1 MECYVGLD
9 VSLKQTSICVVNQAG
24 SVVREGVVDSDP
36 ETIAAFVRSKAPGA
50 VRVGLETGPTATWL
64 WTELKQLGLP
74 VICIDARH
82 AKAVLKMQINKSDR
96 NDAAGIARIM
106 QTGWF
111 KQVRV
116 KDLDSHAVRALLA
129 SRALL
134 VKIKRDL
141 ENQVRGLLKNL
152 GLVIGR
158 AKFNVFAVRAEEL
171 IADRPDLVAAI
182 GPLLEA
188 RKAIEQQV
196 RDLDRK
202 VLKLARHDV
211 QVRRFM
217 TAPGV
222 GPITALC
229 FKATIDDPTRF
240 RRSRS
245 VGAYVGLTTRRHA
258 SGEVDWSG
266 RISKCGDAMLRAY
279 LFEAANVLLTRVPKW
294 STLKAWGMRLA
305 KRNGLRKA
313 KVAVAR
319 KLAVIAPLAFE
330 AVKRIDAIFDIE
342 REINGRSI
350 DERLAVRR
358 TLVAPLVSELET
370 WLRAEYGKLSRRSDV
385 AKAMNY
391 MLTRWDTF
399 TRFLNDG
406 RICLTSNGAER
417 ALRRIALGRKSWL
430 FAGSD
435 RGGERAAVMYT
446 LIQTA
451 RLNDVDPQAWL
462 ADVLAR
468 INDHNIQK
476 LDALLPW
483 NWKTAVAKLAA

>member
-1 MECYVGLD
+1 MEYYVGLD
-9 VSLKQTSICVVNQAG
+9 VSLKQTSICVVDQTG

-36 ETIAAFVRSKAPGA
+36 EAIAEFVRAKAPGV
-50 VRVGLETGPTATWL
+50 VRIGIETGPTTTWL
-64 WTELKQLGLP
+64 WTELKRLDLP

-111 KQVRV
+111 KEVRV

-171 IADRPDLVAAI
+171 IEGRPELVAAVR
-182 GPLLEA
+182 PLLKA
-188 RKAIEQQV
+188 RHAIEQQV
-196 RDLDRK
+196 DDLDRK
-202 VLKLARHDV
+202 VRKLARYDA

-229 FKATIDDPTRF
+229 FKATIDDPARF
-240 RRSRS
+240 KRSRS
-245 VGAYVGLTTRRHA
+245 VGAYVGLTSRRHA

-266 RISKCGDAMLRAY
+266 RISKCGDAMLRMY
-279 LFEAANVLLTRVPKW
+279 LFEAAGVLLTRVQKW
-294 STLKAWGMRLA
+294 SALKAWGTRLV

-319 KLAVIAPLAFE
+319 KLAVILHRMWIEGTEFNWS
-330 AVKRIDAIFDIE
+330 KKAI
-342 REINGRSI
+342 
-350 DERLAVRR
+350 
-358 TLVAPLVSELET
+358 
-370 WLRAEYGKLSRRSDV
+370 
-385 AKAMNY
+385 
-391 MLTRWDTF
+391 
-399 TRFLNDG
+399 
-406 RICLTSNGAER
+406 
-417 ALRRIALGRKSWL
+417 
-430 FAGSD
+430 
-435 RGGERAAVMYT
+435 AA
-446 LIQTA
+446 
-451 RLNDVDPQAWL
+451 
-462 ADVLAR
+462 
-468 INDHNIQK
+468 
-476 LDALLPW
+476 
-483 NWKTAVAKLAA
+483 